1 MASTFHGIETARR
14 SLLTQRAA
22 LETTGHN
29 IANANTEGYTRQ
41 RVNMQAS
48 IPMEAYGAMRSLNPG
63 QLGTGVEF
71 TSITRIR
78 EGYLDTQFRN
88 ENSALGSW
96 TIQSE
101 VLSKLE
107 GIVNEPSDTGL
118 RKVMDNFWKSWS
130 DLSKDTE
137 SVTARQVV
145 KQNAL
150 ALTDAFN
157 QTAKQLGDLGKDLTT
172 NIATKGKEMQSYMDS
187 IVDLNRSISRIESLG
202 DNANDLRDQRDLLT
216 DKLSKIVGIT
226 VSEDDATGYYNINIK
241 DAAGQ
246 PGAAL
251 VAGLEATDLQ
261 ADVAVPDGEVSPL
274 EGILSA
280 ATSGEV
286 HGMFQARNL
295 YVQDYQ
301 GQLND
306 IVNTMVNGNTQV
318 NVPAGSSFPEG
329 VTLLSDVTLK
339 DGTTLTAGQA
349 FPKGGV
355 IAADTE
361 ITVAGMNGLHQLG
374 FTTDGTSTPGVP
386 FFTIGSSANS
396 AATITLNASI
406 AGDASK
412 IASSIRLDASG
423 NAVKGNNGLALM
435 IANLKDSKFAPTTSG
450 GAPATI
456 GDKYGAMVGQLGI
469 QAQEAARKTSNAEAL
484 ATQVDT
490 NRQSVSGVSQDEEMT
505 NLVKFQQAYNASAR
519 FMTTY
524 DEMLD
529 KLINGTGTVGR

>member
-14 SLLTQRAA
+14 SLMTQRTA

-48 IPMEAYGAMRSLNPG
+48 IPMEAYGVMRSLTPG

-71 TSITRIR
+71 DSITRIR
-78 EGYLDTQFRN
+78 SGYLDNQFRN
-88 ENSALGSW
+88 ENGALGSW
-96 TIQSE
+96 SIQSE
-101 VLSKLE
+101 VLSKIE

-137 SVTARQVV
+137 SMTARQVV

-157 QTAKQLGDLGKDLTT
+157 QTAKQLGDLRQDLTT
-172 NIATKGKEMQSYMDS
+172 NIAVKGKEMQSYMSS
-187 IVDLNRSISRIESLG
+187 IADLNRSISRIESLG

-226 VSEDDATGYYNINIK
+226 VTEEQGTGYYNISIRN
-241 DAAGQ
+241 AAGQ
-246 PGAAL
+246 AGQAL
-251 VAGLEATDLQ
+251 VTGVEATNLQ
-261 ADVAVPDGEVSPL
+261 AEAPAAEGSPL
-274 EGILSA
+274 ETILA
-280 ATSGEV
+280 AAGSGEV
-286 HGMFQARNL
+286 QGMFLARDS
-295 YVQDYQ
+295 YVKDYQ
-301 GQLND
+301 GQLNQ
-306 IVNTMVNGNTQV
+306 IVDTMANGTTSV
-318 NVPAGSSFPEG
+318 TIPAGSALPKG
-329 VTLLSDVTLK
+329 VTLLSDITLK
-339 DGTTLTAGQA
+339 GGAALPAGQA
-349 FPKGGV
+349 FPEGGV
-355 IAADTE
+355 VDKDTV

-374 FTTDGTSTPGVP
+374 FSTDGTSTPGAA
-386 FFTIGSSANS
+386 FFTIGDPANA
-396 AATITLNASI
+396 AATFSVNPLI
-406 AGDASK
+406 ADNASK
-412 IASSIRLDASG
+412 IASSIRVDASG
-423 NAVKGNNGLALM
+423 SAVKGNNGLALL
-435 IANLKDSKFAPTTSG
+435 IANLKDNKFTPVEG
-450 GAPATI
+450 GTGATI
-456 GDKYGAMVGQLGI
+456 GDKYGAMIGQLGI
-469 QAQEAARKTSNAEAL
+469 QAQEAARKTTNAESL

-529 KLINGTGTVGR
+529 KLINSTGTVGR